1 MYFVYLLKSDKDGRF
16 YIGHTQD
23 IQIRLQY
30 HNSGRSKYTRNR
42 GPWKLLAF
50 KSFDSRSEAM
60 REEIRLKKLKNR
72 ERILTEFNL

>member
-1 MYFVYLLKSDKDGRF
+1 MYFVYLLKSEKDGRF

-60 REEIRLKKLKNR
+60 REEMRLKKLKNR

>member
-60 REEIRLKKLKNR
+60 REEMRLKKLKNR